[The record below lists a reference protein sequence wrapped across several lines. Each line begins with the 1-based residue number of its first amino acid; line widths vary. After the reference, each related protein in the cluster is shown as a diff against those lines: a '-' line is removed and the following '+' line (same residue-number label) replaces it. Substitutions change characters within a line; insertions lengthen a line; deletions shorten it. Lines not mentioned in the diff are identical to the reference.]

1 LVWHAGGVSELSPTA
16 RALRALEVLQA
27 RPGISADQLADRLGV
42 TDRAARRYVAILREA
57 GIPVESTRGRYGGYT
72 LGRGLR
78 LPPLVFTAT
87 EALGL
92 VMAALEGHRAAS
104 DSADPVGSALG
115 KILRVLPENVGRQA
129 VTMREH
135 AQAAP
140 ERRSTRPDPE
150 TTSALVAAVAA
161 QERVEIGYR
170 SATGTPRDLLVD
182 PWAVVVRHGLWY
194 LLCRADHVDAVRTY
208 RVDRV
213 RSVRATGERCDVPAD
228 LDPVTTLETHLASG
242 WEHETRVVPSS
253 AVTSTR
259 RSPARRPRPRT
270 TSMPAPLAQSTCPE
284 SSYCETQL
292 SRRASSA
299 SGSTSTVGL
308 RPPRW
313 LAAAATSRG
322 RSSALLGMHAQ

>member
-1 LVWHAGGVSELSPTA
+1 MSELSPTA

-27 RPGISADQLADRLGV
+27 RPGITADQLAARLGV

-129 VTMREH
+129 ATMREH

-140 ERRSTRPDPE
+140 ERRSSRPDPE
-150 TTSALVAAVAA
+150 ITSALVAAVAA

-170 SATGTPRDLLVD
+170 SATGTPRELLVD

-213 RSVRATGERCDVPAD
+213 RGVRPTGERCEVPAD
-228 LDPVTTLETHLASG
+228 LDPVATLETHLASG
-242 WEHETRVVPSS
+242 WEHETRVVVLAPYAEVAPWIRPVMGRLEPLGDDRCLLTGS
-253 AVTSTR
+253 TSN
-259 RSPARRPRPRT
+259 PR
-270 TSMPAPLAQSTCPE
+270 MYAGEWLAGLPFELRVEGGPE
-284 SSYCETQL
+284 LRAATADLAERM
-292 SRRASSA
+292 RRASEGA
-299 SGSTSTVGL
+299 G
-308 RPPRW
+308 
-313 LAAAATSRG
+313 
-322 RSSALLGMHAQ
+322 